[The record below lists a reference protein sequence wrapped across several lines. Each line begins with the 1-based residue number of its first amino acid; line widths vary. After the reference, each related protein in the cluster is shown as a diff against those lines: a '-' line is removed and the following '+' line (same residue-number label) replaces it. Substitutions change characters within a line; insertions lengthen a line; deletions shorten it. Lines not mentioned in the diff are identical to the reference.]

1 MHHITLH
8 FIVQEP
14 FMLEFFKWQ
23 TRFIWRSGFIWRSR
37 FIIGEREQYA
47 ASALKIPIGCSA
59 EDVST
64 LAPAAI
70 KINSMTISDWL
81 DAIARLGALRT
92 AWGFLRGT
100 TPSATSRLKW
110 SVFSLHLVFRSA
122 KLECYPL
129 YSVSVFPYRIINV
142 QECCLF
148 FFCQKWNACSVPPV
162 NAF

>member
-1 MHHITLH
+1 MAGWFQVNELTWRLQYAPCHTPIHSKRCLRAIYAPSRHLSRMVVVQNMAILGVKDWPLWRAGFRLTSLPRNCFMHHITLH

-23 TRFIWRSGFIWRSR
+23 TRFIWRSGIIWQSR

-70 KINSMTISDWL
+70 KMNSMTVSD
-81 DAIARLGALRT
+81 
-92 AWGFLRGT
+92 
-100 TPSATSRLKW
+100 
-110 SVFSLHLVFRSA
+110 
-122 KLECYPL
+122 
-129 YSVSVFPYRIINV
+129 
-142 QECCLF
+142 
-148 FFCQKWNACSVPPV
+148 
-162 NAF
+162 